1 MEQGEQRLSYVL
13 ERDDLVVLIRWLLL
27 DHTVVDLW
35 LATPDEL
42 LLLNVRWCSSA
53 IHEAMVAIWM
63 LFLIV
68 CHLIVMMLL
77 SALRAC
83 AVALSNVEGRVMML
97 LLCALEDA
105 LGSFGKA

>member
-1 MEQGEQRLSYVL
+1 
-13 ERDDLVVLIRWLLL
+13 
-27 DHTVVDLW
+27 
-35 LATPDEL
+35 
-42 LLLNVRWCSSA
+42 
-53 IHEAMVAIWM
+53 M